1 MYQLL
6 KGGTDPEWLA
16 QGQMVLIMKDQ
27 HRRTILFN
35 YWQITCLC
43 TTWKLLLSIIAARL
57 SRHVAQYM
65 SRAQKGVGSDT
76 RGDKHQLLVDRA
88 VVRNSK
94 TRMTN
99 LCTAWIENKK
109 AEDSPVKQISRT
121 AFFHHSNIA
130 KIRHILFHPAKLVNL
145 FFTSRLDYC
154 NFGGFLFFYDLGI

>member
-1 MYQLL
+1 MADPRSDGSELEGPSELNDSTQLPNKINYL
-6 KGGTDPEWLA
+6 KKIVQRQVIGL
-16 QGQMVLIMKDQ
+16 
-27 HRRTILFN
+27 
-35 YWQITCLC
+35 
-43 TTWKLLLSIIAARL
+43 WKLLSAIIAIKIC
-57 SRHVAQYM
+57 RHVAQYM